1 MGWVWGEGWP
11 EQGAALCSFPSLV
24 SVALTQCRPH
34 HPVPLSPIPLPVLSP
49 VCEMIGRLS
58 WVLWPCLPH
67 AGLGGTSRLG
77 PRGRA
82 WQSTWPTD
90 PSAPPLPPRPAG
102 AL

>member
-11 EQGAALCSFPSLV
+11 EQGAAFRSFPSLV
-24 SVALTQCRPH
+24 SVALTQHRPH
-34 HPVPLSPIPLPVLSP
+34 NPVPLSSALSSVLSP

-58 WVLWPCLPH
+58 WVLSPCLPR

-82 WQSTWPTD
+82 WQFTWPTD
-90 PSAPPLPPRPAG
+90 PSAPPPPPRPIG